1 MAFGFENPN
10 KALSIA
16 GLASFLVFFSV
27 GMGPVAWLIPAEVF
41 STVIR
46 AKAMSVATFMNRLTA
61 TLVTSTFLT
70 MAESLTYSGFFV
82 VLGLLNLAMFAY
94 FYALLPETKGRSLE
108 DMSIYFAEI
117 TGDETVLE
125 AERQLRESATQDFE
139 TNESSQPLG
148 TLA

>member
-1 MAFGFENPN
+1 MAFSLENPN

-16 GLASFLVFFSV
+16 GLASFLAFFSV

-70 MAESLTYSGFFV
+70 MAETLTYSGFFV
-82 VLGLLNLAMFAY
+82 VLGFLNLAMFAY
-94 FYALLPETKGRSLE
+94 FYVLLPETKGRSLE
-108 DMSIYFAEI
+108 EMSMYFAEI
-117 TGDETVLE
+117 TGDETILE
-125 AERQLRESATQDFE
+125 AERQLQESATQDFD
-139 TNESSQPLG
+139 TNERGQPVG